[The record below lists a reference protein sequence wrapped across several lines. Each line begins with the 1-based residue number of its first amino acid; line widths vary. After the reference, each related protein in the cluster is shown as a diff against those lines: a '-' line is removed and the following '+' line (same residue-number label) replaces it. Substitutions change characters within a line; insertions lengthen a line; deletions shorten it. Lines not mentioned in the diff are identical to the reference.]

1 MLHLTNL
8 DNYFVFHSHLGLVTL
23 FYNLFVSVLK
33 INSLFIS
40 FISTEYTGIF
50 FIDELTS
57 ISIHLDSLLTGF
69 LLVFWLIRL
78 IIVEET

>member
-1 MLHLTNL
+1 MLHLTNV
-8 DNYFVFHSHLGLVTL
+8 DNYFVFHSNLGLVTL
-23 FYNLFVSVLK
+23 FYNLFISVLK

-69 LLVFWLIRL
+69 LFVFWLIRL
-78 IIVEET
+78 IMVEET